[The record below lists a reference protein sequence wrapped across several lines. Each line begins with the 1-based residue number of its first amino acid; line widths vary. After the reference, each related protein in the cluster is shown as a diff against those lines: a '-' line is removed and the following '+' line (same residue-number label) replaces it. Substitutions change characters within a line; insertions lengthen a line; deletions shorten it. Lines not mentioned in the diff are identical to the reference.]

1 MTERKIMPVEQ
12 CGAVSSCMASPQSYA
27 SYIRFG
33 EPTPKRIA
41 AHATDALEAARK
53 EDLARHERNTA
64 AIENNKLVRADI
76 EIFMSKIEMPKSFQ
90 TKNPRSIRYNRM
102 ITNEAGYIADIK
114 RSVPIDDGFA
124 SATVTYN
131 GLKVKYDA
139 FAAEAARADD
149 IAREAA
155 EAEGQ
160 RKRIERLEN
169 IEFAKIIL
177 RYGMKDDAEWS
188 DVLKELRGRD
198 KRLDLALAMED
209 TRGDWSDGF
218 YRVRYAI
225 DRFKLE
231 TDQDK
236 EILADILPLLSGDEE
251 DGRIFRD
258 TTWNYNALYELV
270 EDKQLVTDARL
281 ARQKANRE

>member
-1 MTERKIMPVEQ
+1 MTDRKIMPVDQ
-12 CGAVSSCMASPQSYA
+12 CGAVSGCMASPQSYA

-33 EPTPKRIA
+33 EPTPKRVA
-41 AHATDALEAARK
+41 AHATEALETARK
-53 EDLARHERNTA
+53 KDVEAHERNAA

-76 EIFMSKIEMPKSFQ
+76 EIFMSKVGMPKSFQ
-90 TKNPRSIRYNRM
+90 TKNPRSFRRT
-102 ITNEAGYIADIK
+102 ITNEAGYIGDIK

-155 EAEGQ
+155 EAEEQ
-160 RKRIERLEN
+160 RKRAERLEN

-209 TRGDWSDGF
+209 TRGDWSEGF

-251 DGRIFRD
+251 DGRVFRD
-258 TTWNYNALYELV
+258 TTWNYNALYQLV